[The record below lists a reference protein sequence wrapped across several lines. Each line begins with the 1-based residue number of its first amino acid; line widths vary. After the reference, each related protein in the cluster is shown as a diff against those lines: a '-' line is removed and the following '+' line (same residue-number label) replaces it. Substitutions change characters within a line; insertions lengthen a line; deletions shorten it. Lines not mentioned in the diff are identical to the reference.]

1 MRVSRIF
8 VPRQIH
14 SLLTKFLFRLRKRE
28 LRTLLFSKIRFT
40 PPFAPIA
47 FQREV
52 GERRN
57 KITIG
62 SGEPNVRHGLAG
74 LIPRFYSSE
83 DRAQSGPWNR
93 EFLNIRALSTHKKHG
108 TFLYRKS

>member
-8 VPRQIH
+8 VLLQIH
-14 SLLTKFLFRLRKRE
+14 SLLTKFLFRLRTRE
-28 LRTLLFSKIRFT
+28 LRTLLFSKIHFT

-62 SGEPNVRHGLAG
+62 VGRAKRS
-74 LIPRFYSSE
+74 PRACGHDSE
-83 DRAQSGPWNR
+83 I
-93 EFLNIRALSTHKKHG
+93 L
-108 TFLYRKS
+108 